1 MNHNATGRWEPVST
15 GNPCAARS
23 CGNKARTSSDR
34 MNPAFFDVLA
44 IGHSQCEIG
53 SISVPSIARKPN
65 CGGPLTFQTRQQVD
79 GTRIGVRPRAP
90 FHVRCRRGLGLR
102 SARSA
107 RYTQSD
113 VRTVTQP
120 SRLTSMDRIYLA
132 IIASAILLMIGAL
145 SLHMTRTAGL
155 MPDVRTIGAARLF
168 K

>member
-1 MNHNATGRWEPVST
+1 M
-15 GNPCAARS
+15 
-23 CGNKARTSSDR
+23 
-34 MNPAFFDVLA
+34 
-44 IGHSQCEIG
+44 
-53 SISVPSIARKPN
+53 PSIARKPN
-65 CGGPLTFQTRQQVD
+65 CGGPLTFQTRQEVD
-79 GTRIGVRPRAP
+79 GTRIGTVRCSNFGTFILREIFRDGSPRRALLHVRPRAP
-90 FHVRCRRGLGLR
+90 FHVRPAASRCRRGLGLR

-132 IIASAILLMIGAL
+132 IIASAILLMIGAF
-145 SLHMTRTAGL
+145 SLHMTRTADL